1 MASTAT
7 LGLETRAQKGKR
19 QRDAQVGEAIP
30 GLPND
35 VVVAHIL
42 TSESLPDPI
51 DLARLTAVS
60 RAMHD
65 AVAATGRKA
74 EETEPGEAAKLGCLS
89 TLKHLHARGR
99 LSDTTLLCEAC
110 ASSGQLEELKALRA
124 DGCPW
129 DEGTCSGAERSGHL
143 EVLQCLRAN
152 GCPWHEHTCNNAAEG
167 GHLEVLRWA
176 RANGCPC
183 NDEDLCSS
191 AAIGGNLEVLQWLR
205 ADGCPWNL
213 RTCANAAWGGN
224 LEVLQW
230 LRANGCP
237 WDEGTCASA
246 ARMGR
251 LEMLLWAR
259 ANGCPW
265 DSDTCAYAA

>member
-1 MASTAT
+1 V
-7 LGLETRAQKGKR
+7 ETRAQKGKR

-74 EETEPGEAAKLGCLS
+74 EETEPGEAAKLGYLS
-89 TLKHLHARGR
+89 TPKHLHARGR
-99 LSDTTLLCEAC
+99 LSDTKLLCEAC

-152 GCPWHEHTCNNAAEG
+152 GCPWSDSTCSMAAEG
-167 GHLEVLRWA
+167 GHLDVMQWA
-176 RANGCPC
+176 RANGC
-183 NDEDLCSS
+183 
-191 AAIGGNLEVLQWLR
+191 Q
-205 ADGCPWNL
+205 
-213 RTCANAAWGGN
+213 
-224 LEVLQW
+224 
-230 LRANGCP
+230 
-237 WDEGTCASA
+237 WDEKTCVGVA
-246 ARMGR
+246 AHEATRR
-251 LEMLLWAR
+251 
-259 ANGCPW
+259 
-265 DSDTCAYAA
+265 